1 VVHHVGDADKLEGH
15 TAVPNTETADA
26 PRDWARGLAPS
37 ATYVT
42 GSDRPNLSS
51 LMLYVRA
58 FNPIWIETATV
69 PVVVQADRLFGR
81 KKWPRAQVP
90 WGLDSGSLARKASI
104 IDQVDQRQYG
114 QLATF
119 VHNQVGQL
127 QWAAVQDWPCEDEAL
142 KQTGM
147 SVNMH
152 QNRTVWSYLDL
163 REKFPDVPW
172 MPILHGRTREDY
184 FDHMGIW
191 DKHGVDIQA
200 ALVVGVGSI
209 CKRDPLTVARILRL
223 VSRNHIAAHAFGAD
237 IRAIK
242 TAPMLSCDSW
252 AWQVKARYNRI
263 RLPGCTKH
271 QVCSNCLRYA
281 TQWHGEVLSGGDR

>member
-1 VVHHVGDADKLEGH
+1 
-15 TAVPNTETADA
+15 
-26 PRDWARGLAPS
+26 
-37 ATYVT
+37 
-42 GSDRPNLSS
+42 
-51 LMLYVRA
+51 
-58 FNPIWIETATV
+58 
-69 PVVVQADRLFGR
+69 
-81 KKWPRAQVP
+81 
-90 WGLDSGSLARKASI
+90 
-104 IDQVDQRQYG
+104 
-114 QLATF
+114 
-119 VHNQVGQL
+119 
-127 QWAAVQDWPCEDEAL
+127 
-142 KQTGM
+142 M